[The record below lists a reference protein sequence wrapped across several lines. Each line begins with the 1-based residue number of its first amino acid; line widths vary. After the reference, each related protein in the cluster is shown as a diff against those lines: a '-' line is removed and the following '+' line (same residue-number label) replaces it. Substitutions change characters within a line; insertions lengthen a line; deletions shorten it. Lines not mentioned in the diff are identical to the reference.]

1 MKNQACQYDRNDN
14 YDIEK
19 AKRSFLI
26 HFAIYLI
33 VVGSQWKVWLFSG
46 MGYPFPIWVTFFWGI
61 GVYSHFKKAFGLKR
75 IKTERIK
82 SLESEFI

>member
-33 VVGSQWKVWLFSG
+33 VVGSQWKVWLFSVG
-46 MGYPFPIWVTFFWGI
+46 GI
-61 GVYSHFKKAFGLKR
+61 GVNHDAR
-75 IKTERIK
+75 
-82 SLESEFI
+82 